1 MCVIMKQML
10 EYDWVVC
17 SHKMIKRG
25 KGHSQPTCLESR
37 TVPTMTSITCAHVS
51 WNISEIPSML
61 STSVVISVRT
71 RPSNGESV
79 HDIIV
84 LWWISDIKA
93 ALTLTLSLFKAC

>member
-1 MCVIMKQML
+1 
-10 EYDWVVC
+10 
-17 SHKMIKRG
+17 
-25 KGHSQPTCLESR
+25 
-37 TVPTMTSITCAHVS
+37 
-51 WNISEIPSML
+51 ML